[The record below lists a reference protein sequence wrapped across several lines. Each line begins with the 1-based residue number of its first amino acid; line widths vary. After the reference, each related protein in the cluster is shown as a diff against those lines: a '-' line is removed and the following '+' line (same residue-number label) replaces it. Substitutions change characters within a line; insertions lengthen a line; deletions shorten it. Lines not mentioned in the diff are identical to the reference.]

1 MQPVRISYESG
12 DLTIAADRFGDP
24 SASPVIFL
32 HGLLAW
38 LAKSPTGTVVQQTE
52 IEP

>member
-1 MQPVRISYESG
+1 MLGPV
-12 DLTIAADRFGDP
+12 L
-24 SASPVIFL
+24 FL

-38 LAKSPTGTVVQQTE
+38 LSKSPTGTVVQQTE